1 MTTEA
6 GERAWVL
13 HRYPYGDTSLIVELF
28 TQTQGRLGVLAK
40 GARRARS
47 PLARI
52 EAGRPLWVRW
62 LGRGELP
69 VLAQAE
75 ELGPALPLDTLQNL
89 SLFYINELLLRLTQR
104 GDPFPALFLVYEE
117 TIRVLRGEPGAG
129 WYLRRFERRLLENLG
144 WAPDLERCAEC
155 GRSLDPTLS
164 EHWFYQAA
172 RGVLCPAHDAPD
184 AAVVTLEVAALLWLQ
199 GAMQTRIAGGWGPS
213 LRHCLE
219 QELQVHLGG
228 RPLESRRLLAA
239 YLRRTRPTS
248 TTRREEHSE

>member
-6 GERAWVL
+6 GDRAWVL
-13 HRYPYGDTSLIVELF
+13 HRYPYGDTSLVVELF

-75 ELGPALPLDTLQNL
+75 ELGPALPLDALQNL

-104 GDPFPALFLVYEE
+104 GDPFPALFPVYEE
-117 TIRVLRGEPGAG
+117 TISVLRGEPGEG
-129 WYLRRFERRLLENLG
+129 WHLRRFERRLLENLG

-164 EHWFYQAA
+164 EQWFYQAA
-172 RGVLCPAHDAPD
+172 RGVLCPAHAPD
-184 AAVVTLEVAALLWLQ
+184 AAVVPLEAAALGWLR
-199 GAMQTRIAGGWGPS
+199 GAMRTRNAGGWGAS
-213 LRHCLE
+213 LRRCLE
-219 QELQVHLGG
+219 RELQVHLGG

-239 YLRRTRPTS
+239 YLRRTRSRS

>member
-6 GERAWVL
+6 GDRAWVL
-13 HRYPYGDTSLIVELF
+13 HRYPYGDTSLVVELF

-40 GARRARS
+40 GARRTRS
-47 PLARI
+47 PLARV

-75 ELGPALPLDTLQNL
+75 ELGPALPLDALQNL

-104 GDPFPALFLVYEE
+104 GDPFPALFAVYEE
-117 TIRVLRGEPGAG
+117 TVSVLRDEPGEG

-144 WAPDLERCAEC
+144 WAADLQRCAEC

-164 EHWFYQAA
+164 EQWSCQAA
-172 RGVLCPAHDAPD
+172 RGVLCPAHAPD
-184 AAVVTLEVAALLWLQ
+184 AAMVTLEAAALGWLR
-199 GAMQTRIAGGWGPS
+199 GAMQTRNAGGWGAS
-213 LRHCLE
+213 LRRCLE
-219 QELQVHLGG
+219 QELQVHLNG

-248 TTRREEHSE
+248 TTRREDHSE

>member
-6 GERAWVL
+6 GDRAWVL
-13 HRYPYGDTSLIVELF
+13 HRYPYGDTSLVVELF

-75 ELGPALPLDTLQNL
+75 ELGPALPLDALQSL

-104 GDPFPALFLVYEE
+104 GDPFPALFPVYEE
-117 TIRVLRGEPGAG
+117 TIRVLRGEPGEG

-155 GRSLDPTLS
+155 GRSLDPALS

-172 RGVLCPAHDAPD
+172 RGVFCPAHAPD
-184 AAVVTLEVAALLWLQ
+184 AAVVTLEAAALGWLR
-199 GAMQTRIAGGWGPS
+199 GAMQTRNAGGWGPS
-213 LRHCLE
+213 LRRCLE

-239 YLRRTRPTS
+239 YLRRTQPTS
-248 TTRREEHSE
+248 TIRREEHGE